1 MYMFDPE
8 RIYDL
13 YFDTVYRV
21 CFLYMKNSA
30 DAQDMAQETFL
41 QMLRKPFNYESDEKT
56 KAWLIV
62 CASNLCKNHLKK
74 WWRKKSVSL
83 DEEIGNLENI
93 QGINLNNEQSE
104 ILETVM
110 SLDGK
115 YSLPVYLYYYEG
127 YSTGEIAKMT
137 ATKPSTVQTR
147 LAKARRL
154 LKMEL
159 E

>member
-1 MYMFDPE
+1 MFDPE

-74 WWRKKSVSL
+74 WWRKRSVSL

-137 ATKPSTVQTR
+137 DTKPSTVQTR
-147 LAKARRL
+147 LAKARQL

>member
-21 CFLYMKNSA
+21 CFIYMKNSA

-127 YSTGEIAKMT
+127 YSTGEIAKMLD
-137 ATKPSTVQTR
+137 TKPSTVQTR
-147 LAKARRL
+147 LAKARQL

>member
-1 MYMFDPE
+1 MFDPE

-21 CFLYMKNSA
+21 CFIYMKNSA

-137 ATKPSTVQTR
+137 DTKPSTVQTR
-147 LAKARRL
+147 LAKARQL

>member
-1 MYMFDPE
+1 MFDPE

-137 ATKPSTVQTR
+137 DTKPSTVQTR
-147 LAKARRL
+147 LAKARQL

>member
-1 MYMFDPE
+1 MFDPE

-21 CFLYMKNSA
+21 CFIYMKNSA

-127 YSTGEIAKMT
+127 YSTGEIAKMLD
-137 ATKPSTVQTR
+137 TKPSTVQTR
-147 LAKARRL
+147 LAKARQL

>member
-1 MYMFDPE
+1 MFDPE

-137 ATKPSTVQTR
+137 DTKPSTVQTR
-147 LAKARRL
+147 LAKARQL
-154 LKMEL
+154 LKMDL

>member
-41 QMLRKPFNYESDEKT
+41 KMLRKPFNYESDEKT

-137 ATKPSTVQTR
+137 DTKPSTVQTR
-147 LAKARRL
+147 LAKARQL

>member
-1 MYMFDPE
+1 MYLFDPE

-13 YFDTVYRV
+13 YFDSVYRV
-21 CFLYMKNSA
+21 CFIYMKNSA

-127 YSTGEIAKMT
+127 YSTGEIAKMLD
-137 ATKPSTVQTR
+137 TKPSTVQTR
-147 LAKARRL
+147 LAKARQL

>member
-147 LAKARRL
+147 LAKARQL
-154 LKMEL
+154 LKMDL

>member
-137 ATKPSTVQTR
+137 DTKPSTVQTR
-147 LAKARRL
+147 LAKARQL

>member
-93 QGINLNNEQSE
+93 QGINLNQEQSE

-137 ATKPSTVQTR
+137 DTKPSTVQTR
-147 LAKARRL
+147 LAKARQL

>member
-1 MYMFDPE
+1 M
-8 RIYDL
+8 
-13 YFDTVYRV
+13 
-21 CFLYMKNSA
+21 
-30 DAQDMAQETFL
+30 
-41 QMLRKPFNYESDEKT
+41 
-56 KAWLIV
+56 
-62 CASNLCKNHLKK
+62 
-74 WWRKKSVSL
+74 

-137 ATKPSTVQTR
+137 DTKPSTVQTR
-147 LAKARRL
+147 LAKARQL

>member
-21 CFLYMKNSA
+21 CFIYMKNSA

-62 CASNLCKNHLKK
+62 CASNLCKNHLKN

-137 ATKPSTVQTR
+137 DTKPSTVQTR
-147 LAKARRL
+147 LAKARQL

>member
-1 MYMFDPE
+1 MFDPE

-74 WWRKKSVSL
+74 WWRKRSVSL

-93 QGINLNNEQSE
+93 QGINLNNKQSE

-137 ATKPSTVQTR
+137 DTKPSTVQTR
-147 LAKARRL
+147 LAKARQL

>member
-1 MYMFDPE
+1 MFDPE

-21 CFLYMKNSA
+21 CFLHMKNSA

-137 ATKPSTVQTR
+137 DTKPSTVQTR
-147 LAKARRL
+147 LAKARQL

>member
-21 CFLYMKNSA
+21 CFIYMKNSA

-137 ATKPSTVQTR
+137 DTKPSTVQTR
-147 LAKARRL
+147 LAKARQL

>member
-127 YSTGEIAKMT
+127 YSTGEIAKMLD
-137 ATKPSTVQTR
+137 TKPSTVQTR
-147 LAKARRL
+147 LAKARQL

>member
-1 MYMFDPE
+1 MFDPE

-115 YSLPVYLYYYEG
+115 YSLLVYLYYYEG

-137 ATKPSTVQTR
+137 DTKPSTVQTR
-147 LAKARRL
+147 LAKARQL

>member
-21 CFLYMKNSA
+21 CFIYMKNNA

-41 QMLRKPFNYESDEKT
+41 KMLRKPFNYESDEKT

-127 YSTGEIAKMT
+127 YSTGEIAKMLD
-137 ATKPSTVQTR
+137 TKPSTVQTR
-147 LAKARRL
+147 LAKARQL